1 MTGFSRTQSGL
12 LTRSV
17 ISEEDMMEL
26 TDGGWY
32 KTPRIIKGEDFLEE
46 QKYLLDHIKAMH
58 ID

>member
-1 MTGFSRTQSGL
+1 MTGSSRMSSGL

-17 ISEEDMMEL
+17 ISEEDTMEL
-26 TDGGWY
+26 TDSETG
-32 KTPRIIKGEDFLEE
+32 E

>member
-1 MTGFSRTQSGL
+1 MTGFSRMSSGPP
-12 LTRSV
+12 TRSV

-32 KTPRIIKGEDFLEE
+32 KTPRIIK
-46 QKYLLDHIKAMH
+46 AMH